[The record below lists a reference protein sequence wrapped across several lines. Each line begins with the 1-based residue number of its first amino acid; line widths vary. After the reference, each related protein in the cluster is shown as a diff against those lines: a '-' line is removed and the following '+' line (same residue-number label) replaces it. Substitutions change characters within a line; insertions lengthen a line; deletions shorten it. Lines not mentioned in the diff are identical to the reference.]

1 VTSYR
6 IVTRLLITYQGW
18 SYDIV
23 GCNYDRVV
31 IYKETWRWITST
43 LSHVSFLHL
52 VLNMYSLWNMRW
64 MEQAFTSFVY
74 FMWSILIAFL
84 STFVT
89 LCIYYLQLLFFQR
102 EQVRYIYMVG
112 YSAVLFGLL
121 VIASQHMKVS
131 NVVLFGIFEIPPSWL
146 PFVSMGLVTLL
157 VPEASVVGHSSGI
170 FLGQVH
176 IEKLFW
182 YNLFNFFKFSHRLE
196 RRLLGSVAMV
206 LDLVVRNSN
215 YHHDSFCF

>member
-31 IYKETWRWITST
+31 IYKETWRWIAST

>member
-31 IYKETWRWITST
+31 IYKETWRWIAST

-170 FLGQVH
+170 FLGFLIDWNDDYLVQSPWCW
-176 IEKLFW
+176 IW
-182 YNLFNFFKFSHRLE
+182 
-196 RRLLGSVAMV
+196 LLGIATITTIAFAF
-206 LDLVVRNSN
+206 RTTPTFI
-215 YHHDSFCF
+215 SF